1 MSKEAAIRKR
11 YHIVMD
17 EMDTIGILQSN
28 EDRTSY
34 TLSHKTV
41 EYFKSLERR
50 TTPTDI
56 IHLVMDV
63 YKIKDQGAVVEYASM
78 IYNLIQLFEERT
90 GNIGV
95 MVERLE
101 DV

>member
-1 MSKEAAIRKR
+1 MYRGKYRVVLE
-11 YHIVMD
+11 
-17 EMDTIGILQSN
+17 EMDSLGILRSN
-28 EDRTSY
+28 EDRTGY

-63 YKIKDQGAVVEYASM
+63 YKIKDQGAVVEYASV